1 LGSDDDNIG
10 HDISFAFWK
19 NRAIYSDTRAAMKPL
34 NHVCRWTGRRRY
46 ATKDQIKG
54 ETMGIIL
61 RWLGAFLLLSATYN
75 PTQINFTRW
84 AEANWQTQMPLTLLL
99 GLLLGVGYMI
109 YIGATLRSIGTF
121 GILLVG
127 AIVAALVWVLIDYQ
141 ILTLQNP
148 SLNLW
153 LGILA
158 LSVVLGIGLSWS
170 IIRQRISGQATV
182 DEVQE

>member
-1 LGSDDDNIG
+1 MRDQ
-10 HDISFAFWK
+10 
-19 NRAIYSDTRAAMKPL
+19 
-34 NHVCRWTGRRRY
+34 RRN
-46 ATKDQIKG
+46 KG
-54 ETMGIIL
+54 ANMGILL
-61 RWLGAFLLLSATYN
+61 RCIGAFVLLAATYN
-75 PTQINFTRW
+75 PTEWNFIRW
-84 AEANWQTQMPLTLLL
+84 AQANWAMQMPLVLLL
-99 GLLLGVGYMI
+99 GLLLGVGYLV
-109 YIGATLRSIGTF
+109 YIGATLRSIGAF
-121 GILLVG
+121 GIILVG
-127 AIVAALVWVLIDYQ
+127 AIFGALIWVLIDYG

>member
-1 LGSDDDNIG
+1 
-10 HDISFAFWK
+10 
-19 NRAIYSDTRAAMKPL
+19 
-34 NHVCRWTGRRRY
+34 
-46 ATKDQIKG
+46 
-54 ETMGIIL
+54 MGIIL

-109 YIGATLRSIGTF
+109 YIGATLRSISAF

-127 AIVAALVWVLIDYQ
+127 AIVGALVWVLIDYQ

-148 SLNLW
+148 QLNLW

>member
-1 LGSDDDNIG
+1 
-10 HDISFAFWK
+10 
-19 NRAIYSDTRAAMKPL
+19 
-34 NHVCRWTGRRRY
+34 
-46 ATKDQIKG
+46 
-54 ETMGIIL
+54 MGIIL

-141 ILTLQNP
+141 IFTLQNS

>member
-1 LGSDDDNIG
+1 
-10 HDISFAFWK
+10 
-19 NRAIYSDTRAAMKPL
+19 
-34 NHVCRWTGRRRY
+34 
-46 ATKDQIKG
+46 
-54 ETMGIIL
+54 MGIIL

-84 AEANWQTQMPLTLLL
+84 AEANWQTQMPLTILL

-109 YIGATLRSIGTF
+109 YIGATLRSIGAF
-121 GILLVG
+121 GILLVA
-127 AIVAALVWVLIDYQ
+127 AIVGALVWVLIDYQ

-153 LGILA
+153 LGIFA

-182 DEVQE
+182 DEVQD

>member
-1 LGSDDDNIG
+1 
-10 HDISFAFWK
+10 
-19 NRAIYSDTRAAMKPL
+19 
-34 NHVCRWTGRRRY
+34 
-46 ATKDQIKG
+46 
-54 ETMGIIL
+54 MGIIL
-61 RWLGAFLLLSATYN
+61 RWLGAFILLSATYN

-99 GLLLGVGYMI
+99 GLLLGGGYMI
-109 YIGATLRSIGTF
+109 YIGATLRSIGSF

-153 LGILA
+153 LGIFA

-170 IIRQRISGQATV
+170 IIRQRLSGQATV
-182 DEVQE
+182 DEVQD